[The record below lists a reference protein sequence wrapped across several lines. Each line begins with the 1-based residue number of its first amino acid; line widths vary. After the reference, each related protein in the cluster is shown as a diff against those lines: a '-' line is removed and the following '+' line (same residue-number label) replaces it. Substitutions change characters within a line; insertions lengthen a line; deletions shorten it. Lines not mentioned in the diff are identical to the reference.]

1 MDGDNIAHRLGQHGR
16 QVSAELYR
24 FWHWWR
30 EQLLGMLPATWQ
42 RRLRQPGQML
52 CIHPAHHGYRLEQQP
67 GNQVHS
73 PKDLPPEA
81 LQRLVRNAGQIRL
94 YLPQDELLLTRVTL
108 PVATAGNLEAV
119 LRFEMDRHTPFTADQ
134 VYFGFHARPREAT
147 SVQIQVDLLLAP
159 KAKTDAHLAE
169 LAELSIFPALLCAAD
184 QPKAPAIKLP
194 VHPNDTSPRAGRR
207 KSRKVILGLVMV
219 LLLIAL
225 PLYHRQARIDTLT
238 AELELPRQH
247 AEQAAAFKRE
257 LTALQDSRTWLGQRR
272 AERRATLLLLDE
284 LTRQLPDHTW
294 LTRLE
299 LKEDSLQIRGESTRA
314 SELIGLLEGSSLFF
328 DVRFGSPITINPA
341 TSRDRFMITARLVQG
356 AAP

>member
-119 LRFEMDRHTPFTADQ
+119 LRFEMDRHTPLPPTRSISAFMPDRGRQPACRFRLTCCW
-134 VYFGFHARPREAT
+134 P
-147 SVQIQVDLLLAP
+147 P
-159 KAKTDAHLAE
+159 K
-169 LAELSIFPALLCAAD
+169 
-184 QPKAPAIKLP
+184 
-194 VHPNDTSPRAGRR
+194 R
-207 KSRKVILGLVMV
+207 KPM
-219 LLLIAL
+219 
-225 PLYHRQARIDTLT
+225 LT
-238 AELELPRQH
+238 WP
-247 AEQAAAFKRE
+247 
-257 LTALQDSRTWLGQRR
+257 SW
-272 AERRATLLLLDE
+272 
-284 LTRQLPDHTW
+284 P
-294 LTRLE
+294 
-299 LKEDSLQIRGESTRA
+299 S
-314 SELIGLLEGSSLFF
+314 
-328 DVRFGSPITINPA
+328 
-341 TSRDRFMITARLVQG
+341 
-356 AAP
+356 